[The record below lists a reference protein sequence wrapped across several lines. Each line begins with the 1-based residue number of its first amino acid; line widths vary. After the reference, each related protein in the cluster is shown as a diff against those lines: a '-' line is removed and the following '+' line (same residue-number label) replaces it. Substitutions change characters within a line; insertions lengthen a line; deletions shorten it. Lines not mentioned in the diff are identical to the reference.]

1 MQIEEMTYGHPLWDR
16 TMAFAETCSWHAGR
30 YLAKKMRENGFEP
43 NERVLA
49 ALCGENLAGFCTLT
63 NLDELPPES
72 GLGPFIGFVF
82 VAKAHRVRRSSEKLI
97 DAACE
102 AAKMQG
108 FSTIYLMSGEIGLYE
123 KYGFQKM
130 GEYETI
136 YHTTDQLFSRA
147 I

>member
-1 MQIEEMTYGHPLWDR
+1 
-16 TMAFAETCSWHAGR
+16 MAFAEMCFWRAGR

-43 NERVLA
+43 NERGPA
-49 ALCGENLAGFCTLT
+49 ALCDENLAGFCTLT
-63 NLDELPPES
+63 NSDELPLQS
-72 GLGPFIGFVF
+72 GPGLFIGFVF
-82 VAKAHRVRRSSEKLI
+82 AAEAYRGRRLSEWLI
-97 DAACE
+97 DAACK

-108 FSTIYLMSGEIGLYE
+108 FSTVYLMSGEIGLYE

-147 I
+147 L